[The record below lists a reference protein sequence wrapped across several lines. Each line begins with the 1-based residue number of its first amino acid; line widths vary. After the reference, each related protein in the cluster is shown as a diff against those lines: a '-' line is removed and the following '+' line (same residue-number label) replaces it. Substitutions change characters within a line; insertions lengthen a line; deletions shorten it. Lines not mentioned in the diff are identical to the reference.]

1 MKHRKF
7 VDFVI
12 FLNFLF
18 AFNVA
23 ANTLERDTLV
33 NGVSGVSIETLYK
46 PSVLSADAK
55 SLRIVNLQSAVG
67 LPKGAMELFIQHRF
81 GPVSSGAYN
90 WYGID
95 QSFMRIGLDYGLSN
109 AFTVGISRSSMNTT
123 ADAYMKWQFVG
134 NKKTE
139 KTVKMA
145 WMSNI
150 TSDIR
155 TRKNF
160 TQEPYYYSNR
170 LRFVNQLI
178 ITKNLSNVLAVGIS
192 PMLVHINLVDKKT
205 DANDIAVLSGF
216 ARLKLNE
223 KYAFTLE
230 LGTPLDIP
238 EFFPKPINTSA
249 YVPANPYT
257 SVGFDIF
264 TARHIF
270 HLSVSNAS
278 SMNEGYLLVADN
290 GKFSESL
297 RFGFN
302 IVRRW

>member
-1 MKHRKF
+1 M
-7 VDFVI
+7 
-12 FLNFLF
+12 
-18 AFNVA
+18 
-23 ANTLERDTLV
+23 
-33 NGVSGVSIETLYK
+33 ETLYK

-55 SLRIVNLQSAVG
+55 SLRIVNLHSAVG

-95 QSFMRIGLDYGLSN
+95 QSFIRIGLDYGLSN
-109 AFTVGISRSSMNTT
+109 AFTVGASRSSMNTT

-145 WMSNI
+145 WMANV
-150 TSDIR
+150 TADIR

-192 PMLVHINLVDKKT
+192 PTLVHVNLVDKKT
-205 DANDIAVLSGF
+205 DANDIAVISGF

-230 LGTPLDIP
+230 MGTPLDIP
-238 EFFPKPINTSA
+238 EIFPKPVKTSV
-249 YVPANPYT
+249 YVPSSPYM

-270 HLSVSNAS
+270 HLSVSNAT

-290 GKFSESL
+290 GSFAETL

>member
-1 MKHRKF
+1 MKTRQLTF
-7 VDFVI
+7 SITVCL
-12 FLNFLF
+12 FLLTSNLVADNSETDSISAPVF
-18 AFNVA
+18 AIQ
-23 ANTLERDTLV
+23 
-33 NGVSGVSIETLYK
+33 SETVYK
-46 PSVLSADAK
+46 PTVLSADAK

-90 WYGID
+90 WFGID
-95 QSFMRIGLDYGLSN
+95 QSYMRIGLDYGISN
-109 AFTVGISRSSMNTT
+109 AFTVGTSRSSMNTT

-145 WMSNI
+145 WMANV
-150 TSDIR
+150 TADIR

-170 LRFVNQLI
+170 LRYVNQLI
-178 ITKNLSNVLAVGIS
+178 ITKNLSDVLAVGIS
-192 PMLVHINLVDKKT
+192 PTLVHINLVDKKT

-223 KYAFTLE
+223 KYAFTFE
-230 LGTPLDIP
+230 MGTPLDIP
-238 EFFPKPINTSA
+238 EIFPKPVKTSV
-249 YVPANPYT
+249 YVPSNPYM

-290 GKFSESL
+290 GKFSETL